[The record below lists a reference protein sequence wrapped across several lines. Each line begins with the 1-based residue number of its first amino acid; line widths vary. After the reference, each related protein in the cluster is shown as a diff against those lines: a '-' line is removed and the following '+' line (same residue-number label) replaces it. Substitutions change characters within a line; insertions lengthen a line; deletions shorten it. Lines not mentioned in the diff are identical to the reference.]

1 MELRDLINF
10 LNKLEKSKI
19 FYKLNKVRDEAIMV
33 EIAVPG
39 QRWEV
44 EFMDDGTVEIEKF
57 LTLPMPKGRG
67 FLGSHSYR
75 SEIHQAIPVCPTVQ
89 LAMPTVEVLLAQY

>member
-1 MELRDLINF
+1 MTSRPPVNLFTSLSAATAYT
-10 LNKLEKSKI
+10 LNAAVLENSSYGI
-19 FYKLNKVRDEAIMV
+19 
-33 EIAVPG
+33 
-39 QRWEV
+39 
-44 EFMDDGTVEIEKF
+44 

-89 LAMPTVEVLLAQY
+89 LAMPTAEVLLAQY

>member
-1 MELRDLINF
+1 MGRFAGKSF
-10 LNKLEKSKI
+10 LPFCFSNMASYDHW
-19 FYKLNKVRDEAIMV
+19 FY
-33 EIAVPG
+33 
-39 QRWEV
+39 
-44 EFMDDGTVEIEKF
+44 

-89 LAMPTVEVLLAQY
+89 LAMPTAEVLLAQY

>member
-1 MELRDLINF
+1 MNRFLDF
-10 LNKLEKSKI
+10 LNRLEDKKI
-19 FYKLNKVRDEAIMV
+19 FYRLSKVRREAVMV

-57 LTLPMPKGRG
+57 LSDGG
-67 FLGSHSYR
+67 FYD
-75 SEIHQAIPVCPTVQ
+75 EKEMDI
-89 LAMPTVEVLLAQY
+89 LLKEFAD